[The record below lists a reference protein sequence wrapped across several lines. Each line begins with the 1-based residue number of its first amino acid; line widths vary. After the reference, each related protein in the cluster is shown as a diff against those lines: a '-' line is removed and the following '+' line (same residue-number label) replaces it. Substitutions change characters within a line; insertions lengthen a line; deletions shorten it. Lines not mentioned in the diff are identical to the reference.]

1 MTRTLSRILLAAL
14 FASLALAPAAAEE
27 LIKTKSVEFRQG
39 QSIDLGLQVG
49 KLRVPQLQILP
60 DDAGM
65 LDHLRA
71 SPGLEER
78 FSWLRYGLYAE
89 NPGDQSW
96 KLEIQVRLLDANGAV
111 VDEFDFDGVV
121 RKGRTRLIDKKR
133 VTLNYAVQY
142 IDDVEI
148 TVSARPARTLF

>member
-1 MTRTLSRILLAAL
+1 MTRTWSTFLATG
-14 FASLALAPAAAEE
+14 LALALATAPGLADD
-27 LIKTKSVEFRQG
+27 LIQSKTVEFRQG
-39 QSIDLGLQVG
+39 QSIDLGLEVG
-49 KLRVPQLQILP
+49 NLRVPQLQILP

-89 NPGDQSW
+89 NPSDDSW
-96 KLEIQVRLLDANGAV
+96 KLEVQVRLLDANEAV
-111 VDEFDFDGVV
+111 IDEFEFDGLV
-121 RKGRTRLIDKKR
+121 RKGRTRLIDEKR
-133 VTLNYAVQY
+133 VTLNYAIQY
-142 IDDVEI
+142 IEDVQI